1 MPRHAAAF
9 FLSARG
15 LGRSILFANGAGG
28 LPARCARDSDYNR
41 TMATDTRV
49 LQELDTYASE
59 AWLRQRFADGTVVTP
74 IATGDGHLWRQ
85 TEALRPAAVL
95 VPVVRREKGLTILLT
110 QRTDHLY
117 DHAGQISF
125 PGGRSEAHDESPAAT
140 ALRETYEEI
149 GLPHSHVEVL
159 GSLPEYTTVTGYHV
173 TPVVGLVSPPP
184 ELSLDA
190 FEVAEAFEVP
200 LAFFLDPGN
209 HQRNTL
215 QYQGRTRHYYAMPYE
230 QRYIWGATAGMLM
243 NLYAFLT
250 A

>member
-1 MPRHAAAF
+1 M
-9 FLSARG
+9 SG
-15 LGRSILFANGAGG
+15 FA
-28 LPARCARDSDYNR
+28 D
-41 TMATDTRV
+41 
-49 LQELDTYASE
+49 E
-59 AWLRQRFADGTVVTP
+59 AWLRQRFAEVRAVTP
-74 IATGDGHLWRQ
+74 IATGDGHLWRPS
-85 TEALRPAAVL
+85 EELRPAAVL
-95 VPVVRREKGLTILLT
+95 VPFVRREAGLTILLT

-125 PGGRSEAHDESPAAT
+125 PGGRSEAHDDSPAAT
-140 ALRETYEEI
+140 ALRETFEEI

-159 GSLPEYTTVTGYHV
+159 GLLPEYTTVTGYRV
-173 TPVVGLVSPPP
+173 TPVVGLVSSPPT
-184 ELSLDA
+184 LSLDA

-200 LAFFLDPGN
+200 LRFFLDPGN

-215 QYQGRTRHYYAMPYE
+215 QFQGRTRHYYAMPYE